1 MISLGTLA
9 DALAPP
15 LIEEPLK
22 LDKTEVVERGA
33 EQGPP
38 PEPAE
43 IPIVSI
49 GRPRAW
55 LTDNIPPS
63 PGDGWA
69 ATSPAIHEDE
79 RVLLLRMAC
88 SFRPRSDRV
97 KIVWARFTAR
107 LIGDN
112 ERLRAPIAVNLYP
125 DSVEVERKVTRR
137 VALSPS
143 LTLMEVEVGLGE
155 IAPPWSTRPSNPSSA
170 RRETTPTSCPGTS
183 PSRPAMRSAAPSC

>member
-97 KIVWARFTAR
+97 KIVWADLPPVSSATTS
-107 LIGDN
+107 GC
-112 ERLRAPIAVNLYP
+112 
-125 DSVEVERKVTRR
+125 
-137 VALSPS
+137 
-143 LTLMEVEVGLGE
+143 
-155 IAPPWSTRPSNPSSA
+155 APPLPSTFTRTASKSNA
-170 RRETTPTSCPGTS
+170 R
-183 PSRPAMRSAAPSC
+183 